1 MLQSVFVPPGGI
13 KTQLMN
19 TSTHNEAGTSGIGS
33 VQIWTRVFS
42 ERNWQNNCA
51 QRALSQDEVLFS
63 VKQSPGRKQI

>member
-13 KTQLMN
+13 KTHLMN

-51 QRALSQDEVLFS
+51 QRTLSQAEVLFL